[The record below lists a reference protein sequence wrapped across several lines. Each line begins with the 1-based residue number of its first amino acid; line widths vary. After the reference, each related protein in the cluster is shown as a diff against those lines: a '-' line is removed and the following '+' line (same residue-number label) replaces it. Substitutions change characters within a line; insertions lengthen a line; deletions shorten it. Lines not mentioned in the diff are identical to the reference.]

1 MTLIEQIQNAIIQQ
15 FTGTITLTS
24 ILLALATAFVT
35 ALIILFVYRRTYNG
49 VVMSKSFSLLLV
61 LLAMITSLAVKTI
74 SSNLALSLG
83 MVGAL
88 SIVRYRTAIK
98 DPMDTGFIFW
108 AIMAGI
114 MAGIGLYLIAILAS
128 LAMGFLFM
136 ILFGFEVNKSI
147 RFLLIIRYEDSAH
160 DAVLQ
165 ALKKLPKHKLRN
177 KSLVGNAVEL
187 TFDIE
192 INADQEQVVDP
203 LKAIPGVNSV
213 NLISYQHD
221 YGL

>member
-1 MTLIEQIQNAIIQQ
+1 MDIIQQIQQLLVQQ

-24 ILLALATAFVT
+24 MLLSLVSAFVI
-35 ALIILFVYRRTYNG
+35 ALFIVLVYRRTYNG

-61 LLAMITSLAVKTI
+61 LLAMVTSLAVRTI

-88 SIVRYRTAIK
+88 SIVRYRTAVK

-114 MAGIGLYLIAILAS
+114 MAGIGLYLIAIVSS
-128 LAMGFLFM
+128 LLLGVLFM
-136 ILFGFEVNKSI
+136 IIFGIEIK
-147 RFLLIIRYEDSAH
+147 RATAFLLVVRYEASAH
-160 DAVLQ
+160 DAVIQ
-165 ALKKLPKHKLRN
+165 ALKSLPKQALRN
-177 KSLVGNAVEL
+177 KHLMGTTVEL
-187 TFDIE
+187 TLDVKL
-192 INADQEQVVDP
+192 ASGQEHLIDP
-203 LKAIPGVNSV
+203 IKAIRGVESV
-213 NLISYQHD
+213 NLVSYQQD

>member
-1 MTLIEQIQNAIIQQ
+1 MDIIQTIQQLLVQQ

-24 ILLALATAFVT
+24 MLLSLVSAFVI
-35 ALIILFVYRRTYNG
+35 ALFIVLVYRRTYNG

-61 LLAMITSLAVKTI
+61 LLAMVTSLAVRTI

-108 AIMAGI
+108 SIMAGI
-114 MAGIGLYLIAILAS
+114 MAGIGLYLIAIVSS
-128 LAMGFLFM
+128 LLLGVLFM
-136 ILFGFEVNKSI
+136 IIFGVEVK
-147 RFLLIIRYEDSAH
+147 RATAFLLVVRYEAAAH
-160 DAVLQ
+160 DAVIQ
-165 ALKKLPKHKLRN
+165 ALKTLPKQALRN
-177 KSLVGNAVEL
+177 KHLMGTTVEL
-187 TFDIE
+187 TLDVKL
-192 INADQEQVVDP
+192 APGQEHVIDP
-203 LKAIPGVNSV
+203 IKAIRGVESV
-213 NLISYQHD
+213 NLVSYQQD

>member
-1 MTLIEQIQNAIIQQ
+1 MDIIQQIQQLLVQQ

-24 ILLALATAFVT
+24 MLLSLVSAFVI
-35 ALIILFVYRRTYNG
+35 ALFIVLVYRRTYNG

-61 LLAMITSLAVKTI
+61 LLAMVTSLAVRTI

-114 MAGIGLYLIAILAS
+114 MAGIGLYLIAIVSS
-128 LAMGFLFM
+128 LLLGVLFM
-136 ILFGFEVNKSI
+136 IIFGIEIK
-147 RFLLIIRYEDSAH
+147 RATAFLLVVRYEASAH
-160 DAVLQ
+160 DAVIH
-165 ALKKLPKHKLRN
+165 ALKSLPKQALRN
-177 KSLVGNAVEL
+177 KHLMGSTVEL
-187 TFDIE
+187 TLDVKL
-192 INADQEQVVDP
+192 ASGQEHLIDP
-203 LKAIPGVNSV
+203 IKAIRGVESV
-213 NLISYQHD
+213 NLVSYQQD

>member
-1 MTLIEQIQNAIIQQ
+1 MEIIELIQNAIVQQ
-15 FTGTITLTS
+15 FTGTISLTS
-24 ILLALATAFVT
+24 ILLSLVSSFVIALF
-35 ALIILFVYRRTYNG
+35 ILVVYKRTYNG
-49 VVMSKSFSLLLV
+49 VVMSRSFSLLLV
-61 LLAMITSLAVKTI
+61 LLAMVTSLAVRTI

-88 SIVRYRTAIK
+88 SIVRYRTAVK

-114 MAGIGLYLIAILAS
+114 MTGIGLYLIAIVSALA
-128 LAMGFLFM
+128 LGLLFM
-136 ILFGFEVNKSI
+136 LVFGFQVKRSAQ
-147 RFLLIIRYEDSAH
+147 FLLIVRYEASAH
-160 DAVLQ
+160 EAVLT
-165 ALKKLPKHKLRN
+165 ALAKLPAHKLRN
-177 KSLVGNAVEL
+177 KTMVGSSIEL

-192 INADQEQVVDP
+192 IKAHEEQIVDP
-203 LKAIPGVNSV
+203 IKAIRGVDSV

>member
-1 MTLIEQIQNAIIQQ
+1 MEIIELIQNAIVQQ
-15 FTGTITLTS
+15 FTGTISLSS
-24 ILLALATAFVT
+24 ILLSLITSFVIALF
-35 ALIILFVYRRTYNG
+35 ILVVYKRTYNG

-61 LLAMITSLAVKTI
+61 LLAMVTSLAVRTI

-88 SIVRYRTAIK
+88 SIVRYRTAVK

-114 MAGIGLYLIAILAS
+114 MAGIGLYLIAIISALA
-128 LAMGFLFM
+128 LGVLFM
-136 ILFGFEVNKSI
+136 LVFGFEVKKSSQ
-147 RFLLIIRYEDSAH
+147 FLLIIRYDSLAH
-160 DAVLQ
+160 EAVLT
-165 ALKKLPKHKLRN
+165 ALTKLPKHKLRN
-177 KSLVGNAVEL
+177 KTMVGSKIEL

-192 INADQEQVVDP
+192 IKLYEEQVVDP
-203 LKAIPGVNSV
+203 LKAIVGVDSV

>member
-1 MTLIEQIQNAIIQQ
+1 MEIIELIQNALVQQ
-15 FTGTITLTS
+15 FTGTITLS
-24 ILLALATAFVT
+24 GILLSLVSAFVIS
-35 ALIILFVYRRTYNG
+35 LFILFVYKRTYNG
-49 VVMSKSFSLLLV
+49 VVLSKSFSLLLV
-61 LLAMITSLAVKTI
+61 LLAMVTSLAVRTI

-88 SIVRYRTAIK
+88 SIVRYRTAVK

-114 MAGIGLYLIAILAS
+114 MTGIGLYLIAMIS
-128 LAMGFLFM
+128 AMALGVLFM
-136 ILFGFEVNKSI
+136 LVFGLQFNRSSQY
-147 RFLLIIRYEDSAH
+147 LLIVRYDSIAH
-160 DAVLQ
+160 EQVLI
-165 ALKKLPKHKLRN
+165 ALSKLPKHKLRN
-177 KSLVGNAVEL
+177 KTLVGKSIEL

-192 INADQEQVVDP
+192 LKPHQEQSVDSI
-203 LKAIPGVNSV
+203 KAISGVDSV

>member
-1 MTLIEQIQNAIIQQ
+1 MDIIQQIQQLLVQQ

-24 ILLALATAFVT
+24 MLLSLVSAFVI
-35 ALIILFVYRRTYNG
+35 ALFIVVVYRRTYNG

-61 LLAMITSLAVKTI
+61 LLAMVTSLAVRTI

-108 AIMAGI
+108 SIMAGI
-114 MAGIGLYLIAILAS
+114 MAGIGLYLIAIVSS
-128 LAMGFLFM
+128 LLLGVLFM
-136 ILFGFEVNKSI
+136 IIFGVEVK
-147 RFLLIIRYEDSAH
+147 RATAFLLIVRYEAAAH
-160 DAVLQ
+160 DAVIKV
-165 ALKKLPKHKLRN
+165 LKTLPKQALRN
-177 KSLVGNAVEL
+177 KHLMGSTVEL
-187 TFDIE
+187 TLDVKIG
-192 INADQEQVVDP
+192 AGQESLIDP
-203 LKAIPGVNSV
+203 IKAIRGVESV
-213 NLISYQHD
+213 NLVAYHQD

>member
-1 MTLIEQIQNAIIQQ
+1 MEIIELIQNAIVQQ
-15 FTGTITLTS
+15 FTGTISLTS
-24 ILLALATAFVT
+24 ILLSLFSSFVIALF
-35 ALIILFVYRRTYNG
+35 ILVVYKRTYNG

-61 LLAMITSLAVKTI
+61 LLAMVTSLAVRTI

-88 SIVRYRTAIK
+88 SIVRYRTAVK

-114 MAGIGLYLIAILAS
+114 MSGIGLYLIAIVSALA
-128 LAMGFLFM
+128 LGLLFM
-136 ILFGFEVNKSI
+136 LVFGFQVKKSAQ
-147 RFLLIIRYEDSAH
+147 FLLIIRYESSAH
-160 DAVLQ
+160 EAVLS
-165 ALKKLPKHKLRN
+165 ALKKLPAHKLRN
-177 KSLVGNAVEL
+177 KTMVANSIEL

-192 INADQEQVVDP
+192 IKANEEQIIDP
-203 LKAIPGVNSV
+203 IKAIKGVESV